1 MRGTTDGTR
10 PPGGEFFFRW
20 DDDDDDGDAG
30 DAWDGIEFEFEWMF
44 IIGGVDDGCGGW
56 TRGARGGVGDANE
69 ERGSTWKRSVA
80 VFVVVVVVGGD
91 GARD

>member
-1 MRGTTDGTR
+1 
-10 PPGGEFFFRW
+10 
-20 DDDDDDGDAG
+20 
-30 DAWDGIEFEFEWMF
+30 MF

-69 ERGSTWKRSVA
+69 EHGSTWKRSVA
-80 VFVVVVVVGGD
+80 VFVVVVVVVGGD